1 MALIKGVLALC
12 LLCNALAWS
21 IHVDA
26 APVDGATPPAVQADA
41 GDASSS
47 SISDVGATS
56 TDISDHCSHGELHF
70 VGIILTFTAAVAA
83 RPALLVPNRGR
94 HYVEPGPDPFVTPPI
109 A

>member
-26 APVDGATPPAVQADA
+26 APIDGATPVAVQADA
-41 GDASSS
+41 GDAA
-47 SISDVGATS
+47 SIGDAGATA
-56 TDISDHCSHGELHF
+56 TDLSDHCSHGELHF
-70 VGIILTFTAAVAA
+70 VGIIPTFKAAVAA
-83 RPALLVPNRGR
+83 RPTLLVPNRGR

>member
-1 MALIKGVLALC
+1 MPCDRRTFTALIKGVLALC

-26 APVDGATPPAVQADA
+26 APIDGATSPAVQADT
-41 GDASSS
+41 G
-47 SISDVGATS
+47 VGATGA
-56 TDISDHCSHGELHF
+56 DLGDHCSHGELHF
-70 VGIILTFTAAVAA
+70 VGIIPTFTAAVAA
-83 RPALLVPNRGR
+83 SPALLVPNRGR